1 MQYPRRTS
9 RPRTGPS
16 SAMSLGILAMLC
28 SLTCNA
34 ADVTARDLLADTK
47 LYFTAPLHWD
57 TGNWQY
63 FGASLLAIGIAH
75 EYDDDVR
82 EHFIQRDHAAPP
94 GEDPRSTEDAVP
106 AALLLGGTLTAALL
120 TRESA
125 GYEETWSMV
134 EAGALSGITALT
146 LKYAMGRERPN
157 DTDRVDAWFEGG
169 DSFPSMHTT
178 LAFAIGT
185 VFAESGNDR
194 YRWVRRALGYGVAG
208 GTAYLRLR
216 ENVHWLSDTMAGA
229 SLGLATAQFVMNR
242 RMEPRRRAWLQIV
255 PIGDGLMLSYS
266 APLH

>member
-1 MQYPRRTS
+1 MLLCVFALLGS
-9 RPRTGPS
+9 VAC
-16 SAMSLGILAMLC
+16 SAGE
-28 SLTCNA
+28 
-34 ADVTARDLLADTK
+34 VTARDLLADTK

-57 TGNWQY
+57 AGNWQY

-82 EHFIQRDHAAPP
+82 DHFIQGDHAAPP
-94 GEDPRSTEDAVP
+94 GEDPRSTEDALP

-134 EAGALSGITALT
+134 EAGTLSGVTALA
-146 LKYAMGRERPN
+146 LKYATGRERPN

-194 YRWVRRALGYGVAG
+194 YRWLRRALGYGVAG
-208 GTAYLRLR
+208 GTAYLRVR

-229 SLGLATAQFVMNR
+229 TLGLASAQFVMNR
-242 RMEPRRRAWLQIV
+242 RMEPRRRAWLQVV